1 MNFNERYLAEYIAE
15 KLHTLVCVYTREK
28 ELLYFVNRMY
38 NVESYQQNW
47 RKKMEDFLLDLSGTP
62 HDFPILST
70 SDKELVWCT
79 VPMPERLILVGPV
92 RFFIKIGIRRD
103 ITLNRLSD
111 TRLNRVRT
119 VEIPEFA
126 SCVLLLR
133 NLCYEKT
140 ISENDFLTYNC
151 NNRVSRDID
160 KNTYNTL
167 FENYENETTHNS
179 YAQEERML
187 SAIETGNMELLM
199 LARKEDADGEYGIMA
214 PNMERSFKNIC
225 IAVVTLASRAAIRG
239 GLHPELAFSL
249 CDSFVMEIEH
259 VSNLMEL
266 GSIAENAKLKFCAM
280 VKELKGRSAQSDKT
294 SYHPLVSKAKDYIFR
309 HLHEKIVL
317 QEVADELHVNPNYLS
332 LLFKKCES
340 VSFSDFVM
348 REKVS
353 LSKSM
358 LIYSTFSFAEIA
370 MQLGF
375 VSQSHFGMHFR
386 AITGMTPKQF
396 RDRFQATATRSH

>member
-1 MNFNERYLAEYIAE
+1 MTFNERYLAEYVAD

-28 ELLYFVNRMY
+28 ELIYSVNRMY
-38 NVESYQQNW
+38 DVEAYQQNY
-47 RKKMEDFLLDLSGTP
+47 RKTMEDFLLDLSGTP
-62 HDFPILST
+62 HDFPLLST

-92 RFFIKIGIRRD
+92 RFFTRIGIRRD

-111 TRLNRVRT
+111 TRLNRIRT
-119 VEIPEFA
+119 VEIPEFT

-151 NNRVSRDID
+151 HNRVSRNID

-167 FENYENETTHNS
+167 FENRENETTHNS
-179 YAQEERML
+179 YAQEMRML
-187 SAIETGNMELLM
+187 SAIETGNVELLM
-199 LARKEDADGEYGIMA
+199 LAREEDAGGEYGIMA
-214 PNMERSFKNIC
+214 PSMERSYKNIC

-266 GSIAENAKLKFCAM
+266 GPITENAKLKFCAM
-280 VKELKGRSAQSDKT
+280 VKELKERSVQSDKT

-317 QEVADELHVNPNYLS
+317 QDVANELRVNPNYLS
-332 LLFKKCES
+332 MLFKKCES
-340 VSFSDFVM
+340 ISF
-348 REKVS
+348 
-353 LSKSM
+353 
-358 LIYSTFSFAEIA
+358 
-370 MQLGF
+370 
-375 VSQSHFGMHFR
+375 FR
-386 AITGMTPKQF
+386 FCHAGKGEPLQIHAHLQHLLF
-396 RDRFQATATRSH
+396 CRDRHATRICVTEPFRNALPRDHRHDAQTIP

>member
-1 MNFNERYLAEYIAE
+1 MTFNERYLAEYVAD

-28 ELLYFVNRMY
+28 ELIYSVNRMY
-38 NVESYQQNW
+38 DVEAYQQNY
-47 RKKMEDFLLDLSGTP
+47 RKTMEDFLLDLSGTP
-62 HDFPILST
+62 HDFPLLST

-92 RFFIKIGIRRD
+92 RFFTRIGIRRD

-111 TRLNRVRT
+111 TRLNRIRT
-119 VEIPEFA
+119 VEIPEFT

-151 NNRVSRDID
+151 HNRVSRNID

-167 FENYENETTHNS
+167 FENRENETTHNS
-179 YAQEERML
+179 YAQEMRML
-187 SAIETGNMELLM
+187 SAIETGNVELLM
-199 LARKEDADGEYGIMA
+199 LAREEDAGGEYGIMA
-214 PNMERSFKNIC
+214 PSMERSYKNIC

-266 GSIAENAKLKFCAM
+266 GPITENAKLKFCAM
-280 VKELKGRSAQSDKT
+280 VKELKERSVQSDKT

-317 QEVADELHVNPNYLS
+317 QDVANELRVNPNYLS
-332 LLFKKCES
+332 MLFKKCES
-340 VSFSDFVM
+340 ISFSDFVM